1 MLPSGT
7 NSPVKGIP
15 ADQTRHQHTV
25 DGAAGR
31 IRGGIGL
38 RMEAS
43 ARCWSVTRPRQR
55 RARLHSLL
63 LCLRRLCWQPLTRQR
78 GSSGTGCTQPGARV
92 ASNTNNI
99 PSESL
104 FVARIGSFQASDFC
118 GDTNFVTFCF

>member
-78 GSSGTGCTQPGARV
+78 GPAAPAAHSREPGLPA
-92 ASNTNNI
+92 T
-99 PSESL
+99 PTT
-104 FVARIGSFQASDFC
+104 FQANPSS
-118 GDTNFVTFCF
+118 